1 MKSPLF
7 PQEKIPARDSKTRRP
22 DTMLPQ
28 AWQGGTGDPEATCEL
43 ELSVAALLV
52 VQSAGAAKVSSP
64 RIALDQ
70 SRGPFE
76 AVGAIGATRAFADPG
91 LVLCAG
97 KEALRATHHA

>member
-1 MKSPLF
+1 
-7 PQEKIPARDSKTRRP
+7 
-22 DTMLPQ
+22 MLPQ

-70 SRGPFE
+70 SRGPFA
-76 AVGAIGATRAFADPG
+76 AVGAIEATRAFADPG

-97 KEALRATHHA
+97 KVTLRATHHA

>member
-1 MKSPLF
+1 
-7 PQEKIPARDSKTRRP
+7 
-22 DTMLPQ
+22 MLPQ
-28 AWQGGTGDPEATCEL
+28 AWRRGTGDPEAAFEP
-43 ELSVAALLV
+43 ELSVAVLLV
-52 VQSAGAAKVSSP
+52 VRSAGAAKVSSP

-97 KEALRATHHA
+97 KEALRAADKLDVLCEGSPVLREPA